1 MERSQEYFAALITV
15 FRTTFASIYQSFAMP
30 KGGLCAMCIE
40 SVSKKI
46 TDESMDRPS
55 AIVLYYYRIVQDLLV
70 SGVRGWKVL
79 QQRTQNDLVLYNGL
93 IGCYSNSQNI
103 SFLTDNLLA

>member
-1 MERSQEYFAALITV
+1 MTLIFFLQVQLINVLIWREAKNILPLITV
-15 FRTTFASIYQSFAMP
+15 FHTTFASIYQSFAMP

-70 SGVRGWKVL
+70 SGVRG
-79 QQRTQNDLVLYNGL
+79 
-93 IGCYSNSQNI
+93 
-103 SFLTDNLLA
+103 